1 MKNTIGSFKASCLFN
16 PPYAFHPYC
25 GNAKYAVSYL
35 NSTGFQPHKGPFT
48 CFSDL
53 RTGISKKYRVVDVF
67 VGYNFIKEMWD

>member
-1 MKNTIGSFKASCLFN
+1 MKSAIFN

-35 NSTGFQPHKGPFT
+35 NATGFNPPAGPFT
-48 CFSDL
+48 LMSDL

-67 VGYNFIKEMWD
+67 CGYDWITNMEA